1 VGSSPEL
8 RQVEAMSEAK
18 RPDQLAMATAEDV
31 LRHIYGDDFHGC
43 TVSLETVASIIQ
55 PALDLKVAQDRELL
69 ELYERLVE
77 AMNLLST
84 PPQTT
89 AVGGPEE
96 LNTLIGKRLDTIR
109 ELVTKTIETTARFKS
124 ARARAAG
131 QSD

>member
-1 VGSSPEL
+1 
-8 RQVEAMSEAK
+8 MSEAK

-31 LRHIYGDDFHGC
+31 LRHIYGEDFHGC
-43 TVSLETVASIIQ
+43 TVNLETVASIIQ

-77 AMNLLST
+77 AVSLLST

-89 AVGGPEE
+89 DVGGPEE
-96 LNTLIGKRLDTIR
+96 LSTLIGKRLDTIR
-109 ELVTKTIETTARFKS
+109 ELATKTIETTARFKS

-131 QSD
+131 ESR